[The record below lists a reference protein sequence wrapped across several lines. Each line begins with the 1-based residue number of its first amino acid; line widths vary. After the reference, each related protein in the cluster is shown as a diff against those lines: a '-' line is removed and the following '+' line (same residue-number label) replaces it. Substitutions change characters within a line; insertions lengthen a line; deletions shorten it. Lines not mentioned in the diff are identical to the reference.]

1 MSLGRTNRVM
11 AAAALLL
18 AGLSLLSSCQRKSG
32 EPGSTDA
39 PAAVPPE
46 SATVESAAGSE
57 DVVAEQVRHWECDG
71 GLTLTT
77 KYLPQDNAISL
88 GLHEGERKLPHVV
101 AASGEKYQDG
111 PITFWAK
118 GDTAIYERTPAPQV
132 NCRLK
137 PG

>member
-1 MSLGRTNRVM
+1 MSNGRANRVI
-11 AAAALLL
+11 AAATLLL
-18 AGLSLLSSCQRKSG
+18 ASLAPLTSCQRKPG

-39 PAAVPPE
+39 PAAVSPE
-46 SATVESAAGSE
+46 SAAVESAAGPE
-57 DVVAEQVRHWECDG
+57 DVVTEQVRYWECDG

-88 GLHEGERKLPHVV
+88 GLHEGERKLLHVV
-101 AASGEKYQDG
+101 AASGEKYKDG

-118 GDTAIYERTPAPQV
+118 GDTAIYERTPAPQL

>member
-1 MSLGRTNRVM
+1 MSIGRTNGVIV
-11 AAAALLL
+11 AAALLL
-18 AGLSLLSSCQRKSG
+18 ASLAPLTSCQREPGK
-32 EPGSTDA
+32 PGSTDA
-39 PAAVPPE
+39 PAAVSPE
-46 SATVESAAGSE
+46 SAAVESPTGPE

-88 GLHEGERKLPHVV
+88 GLHEGERKLPHVA
-101 AASGEKYQDG
+101 AASGEKYQDD

-118 GDTAIYERTPAPQV
+118 GNTAIYERTPAPQL

-137 PG
+137 PR